1 MSSGSPQLKLLLES
15 VTLEPGVQVEPLAQ
29 AAIPSLN
36 LTAIKP
42 FLNQATVIEKGA
54 AANSAR
60 ILAAQDERLV
70 LSPGTRIY
78 VDSIMPEDGPDW
90 QIVRDTENLIDP
102 DSKEV
107 LGQEARYL
115 GEALIKQYGT
125 PASAEIVSATE
136 EVFSGDRLLV
146 RPPEQALFNFVP
158 HAPETAIAGRII
170 SIHSGVEEAGPLSVV
185 AINRGAEAGLELGHV
200 LSINRAG
207 RAIKNP
213 QAKQANKQIQLPDE
227 RIGVLMVF
235 RVFERV
241 SYALIMQASE
251 PVNKLDSV
259 LSPK

>member
-15 VTLEPGVQVEPLAQ
+15 VTLEPGMQVEPLAQ

-158 HAPETAIAGRII
+158 HAIAGRII